1 MHGQALGNLMEF
13 GRVGLVSC
21 HEIRGL
27 TNATGGNTVYCSFW
41 PLIASVCLYVC
52 TSSNNRNE

>member
-27 TNATGGNTVYCSFW
+27 TNATGVILCTVLSG
-41 PLIASVCLYVC
+41 L
-52 TSSNNRNE
+52 